1 MNINQAAKELEFRT
15 GISRTLWFLLTASLA
30 TNMLLAIMAMSNKNT
45 HRETLVPPSI
55 NKTFWVDGDK
65 VSPEYLEQMGK
76 FVLDLALNNTPLNCD
91 TNRVALL
98 KYVGSGSYGPINA
111 QLSANCTLIMQNRL
125 SNFFSVSNVIVKE
138 SERAVIY
145 TGSMTR
151 WLNDRRL
158 PQRSGAYRLKFGYS
172 GGRVYV
178 QDLLEVDLRATDPFA
193 EAAVKKD
200 AIEEM
205 QTEMAQESLSP
216 NESIESR
223 PVRSPAST
231 TAPAAEVTTQGD
243 R

>member
-1 MNINQAAKELEFRT
+1 MNINQAAKELQFRT
-15 GISRTLWFLLTASLA
+15 GINRTVWFFLAASIAANL
-30 TNMLLAIMAMSNKNT
+30 LLAIMAMSNKNT

-111 QLSANCTLIMQNRL
+111 QLSANCTLIKQNRL
-125 SNFFSVSNVIVKE
+125 ANFFSISTVMVKE

-145 TGSMTR
+145 SGSMTR

-158 PQRSGAYRLKFGYS
+158 PQRSGAYRVKFGYS
-172 GGRVYV
+172 GGRIYV
-178 QDLLEVDLRATDPFA
+178 QDLLEVDLRASDPFA
-193 EAAVKKD
+193 DTAVKRD

-205 QTEMAQESLSP
+205 QADMAQESLSP
-216 NESIESR
+216 NETLESKAPR
-223 PVRSPAST
+223 TAAAAS
-231 TAPAAEVTTQGD
+231 AAGETTQGD